1 MRAVLVLLLGMGIAS
16 CYQPVDLVP
25 KEDPDI
31 PWVHCILSPDSTQW
45 LELRYLSRNGAGDYR
60 PVEEAEILL
69 SSHDTTTRRYDPV
82 GRFTH
87 ETDGQWR
94 LDMPMEPGQS
104 YQLHVILPS
113 GDTLRAETQLPFDNL
128 FVESVMTPGDSLTF
142 EYTYHDGRTVR
153 ITNRSDV
160 LGYVSYVRPD
170 RMLYALYYK
179 DISLAGVCWV
189 YKTGFSKTK
198 GGPFLEETLATDREE
213 LVDDFNLTHTFFT
226 ESKVPEAL
234 TVYPEVK
241 GKPLHYRFLRVPPHM
256 EYQKKD
262 TLAIS
267 GDFTGVHY
275 GYCDWVMEGIGD
287 LHKIHMFEDRMR
299 GIPHDEEACR
309 WLYDNSGVGLVHF
322 MTVSEEYDR
331 YLQELVL
338 HELLH
343 DVGTDVI
350 GIYSN
355 TNHYTNVEGG
365 TGIFGAAI
373 DLKKNWTCGVWGK

>member
-104 YQLHVILPS
+104 YQLQVILPS

-128 FVESVMTPGDSLTF
+128 FVESVMTPGDPLTF
-142 EYTYHDGRTVR
+142 EFTYHDGRTTR
-153 ITNRSDV
+153 ITNWSADNK
-160 LGYVSYVRPD
+160 GYIRPD
-170 RMLYALYYK
+170 RMLYAIHYS
-179 DISLAGVCWV
+179 DITLASVFWV
-189 YKTGFSKTK
+189 YKTGFSKTR
-198 GGPFLEETLATDREE
+198 GGSFLEETLATNRDE
-213 LVDDFNLTHTFFT
+213 LVDDFNLTHTYFT

-234 TVYPEVK
+234 TVYPEVS
-241 GKPLHYRFLRVPPHM
+241 GKPLHDRFLRIPPYM

-267 GDFTGVHY
+267 GDFTGAHY
-275 GYCDWVMEGIGD
+275 GYCDYFMEIIGEIHQIQMFDERMHGIS
-287 LHKIHMFEDRMR
+287 
-299 GIPHDEEACR
+299 HDEEACR
-309 WLYDNSGVGLVHF
+309 WLYDNSEVGLVHF
-322 MTVSEEYDR
+322 MTVSFYSVPFPR
-331 YLQELVL
+331 YLRASQFSAAESGSFSRSRSDLSG
-338 HELLH
+338 LL
-343 DVGTDVI
+343 
-350 GIYSN
+350 SQ
-355 TNHYTNVEGG
+355 
-365 TGIFGAAI
+365 AP
-373 DLKKNWTCGVWGK
+373 L